1 MRISKKYLKEL
12 LEIYEKREKELK
24 DAIKSYENHIE
35 TVKAPILVRELLD
48 LRLEE
53 AQLQGRIDL
62 CSWLIMK

>member
-12 LEIYEKREKELK
+12 LEIYEEREKELK
-24 DAIKSYENHIE
+24 DAIKSYENHME
-35 TVKAPILVRELLD
+35 TVKAPILARELEELC
-48 LRLEE
+48 LEE